1 MSEKP
6 NAHKVI
12 SATTIPVYVAEIET
26 ASAACNARFNNDV
39 ITN

>member
-12 SATTIPVYVAEIET
+12 SASTIPVYVAEIET
-26 ASAACNARFNNDV
+26 ASAPATPDS
-39 ITN
+39 TMM

>member
-12 SATTIPVYVAEIET
+12 SATTIPVYVAEIAT
-26 ASAACNARFNNDV
+26 ASACNARFNNDV